1 VTEIP
6 EHLLKRSRERR
17 QAIGGEA
24 PAEQTPAAAGA
35 EPVPASAAPATP
47 APSAAPSAAPRPAA
61 PERVKP
67 DAPYVAAAK
76 QRKKIPIWAMAVLS
90 LLPLWGFM
98 YVRSLTATE
107 ETVEGPLAAGATG
120 YASACA
126 SCHAAGGEGG
136 AGRPLY
142 QGEVLKTFPTIE
154 DQLNFVY
161 TGSQPY
167 DGVGFGDPEREG
179 GQRIGLEYNGSPMP
193 AFGGQLS
200 DAEILAV
207 VCHERYTLSGAD
219 PTGDYAEEYAT
230 WCGPES
236 EHYPALLAG
245 SESFASLEGVG
256 TDPRS

>member
-1 VTEIP
+1 MTEIP

-17 QAIGGEA
+17 QAIGGEEA
-24 PAEQTPAAAGA
+24 AEQTPAAGGT
-35 EPVPASAAPATP
+35 EAAPAAP
-47 APSAAPSAAPRPAA
+47 AAAPAPRPAPSPAAQPAA
-61 PERVKP
+61 PAPPPP

-76 QRKKIPIWAMAVLS
+76 QRKKVPIWAMAVLS

-107 ETVEGPLAAGATG
+107 KAVEGPLAAGATT
-120 YASACA
+120 YSSACA
-126 SCHAAGGEGG
+126 ACHAAGGEGG
-136 AGRPLY
+136 AGRALY
-142 QGEVLKTFPTIE
+142 QGEVLKTFPAIE
-154 DQLNFVY
+154 DMLNFVY

-167 DGVGFGDPEREG
+167 NGVGYGDPQREG
-179 GQRIGLEYNGSPMP
+179 GQHIGLGFNGSPMP

-219 PTGDYAEEYAT
+219 PTGDHAEEYAT

-236 EHYPALLAG
+236 AHYPALLAG
-245 SESFASLEGVG
+245 TESFASLEGVG